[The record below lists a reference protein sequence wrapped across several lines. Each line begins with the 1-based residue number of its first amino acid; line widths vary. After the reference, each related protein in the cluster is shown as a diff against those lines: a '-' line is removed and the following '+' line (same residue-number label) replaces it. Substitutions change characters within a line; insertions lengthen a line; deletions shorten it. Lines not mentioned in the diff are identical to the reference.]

1 MKNYYEILEVNEHAS
16 QDIIEKAYKILIKKY
31 HPDLYVGEEKR
42 LAEQKVRELN
52 EAYQV
57 LSDDFLKSQ
66 YDMELRKVKGQYNN
80 YQYETNNVKTS
91 NRNNIKQYENLNN
104 SSMNFEP
111 KSEKET
117 SAKKSNV
124 GTIGSMIGIVK
135 ELIKVFSN
143 RKAKSQNGKKSK
155 EDSRLDLVALGLTI
169 ICLIIIGIILWF
181 VPFTNGWMRQLIF
194 ENPLFSWIWS

>member
-91 NRNNIKQYENLNN
+91 DRNNIKQYENLNN

-194 ENPLFSWIWS
+194 ENPLFGWIWR